1 MALTRVD
8 AELLWLR
15 TLGMLRN
22 PNSTHDVREIA
33 LQAYRTDLRRG
44 QSYNFSEYL
53 SITTRAARAYAAAA
67 DVRDNPGSAVVPP
80 KSATDP
86 TALPG
91 ETGYQYR
98 VVVEVYQQ
106 GEYMGSTAVN
116 VTSREPLSADE
127 VGRQAVDVAR
137 GNLPGRDYPNRVVT
151 EAESGSDFRTVVIS
165 AGRIA

>member
-1 MALTRVD
+1 MALARVD

-22 PNSTHDVREIA
+22 PNSQHDPRQIA
-33 LQAYRTDLRRG
+33 LDAYRLDLRRG

-53 SITTRAARAYAAAA
+53 SVTTRAARAYAAAA
-67 DVRDNPGSAVVPP
+67 DVRADPGTAVVPP
-80 KSATDP
+80 RNAIDP
-86 TALPG
+86 TALTG
-91 ETGYQYR
+91 EQGYQYR
-98 VVVEVYQQ
+98 VVVEVYDN

-127 VGRQAVDVAR
+127 IGRQAVEVAR

-151 EAESGSDFRTVVIS
+151 EAEPGADFRTIVIS

>member
-1 MALTRVD
+1 
-8 AELLWLR
+8 
-15 TLGMLRN
+15 MLRN
-22 PNSTHDVREIA
+22 PNSTHDPRQIA
-33 LQAYRTDLRRG
+33 LDAYRLDLRRG
-44 QSYNFSEYL
+44 QSYSFSEYL
-53 SITTRAARAYAAAA
+53 SVTTRAARAYAAAA

-80 KSATDP
+80 RNATDP

-116 VTSREPLSADE
+116 VTSRELLSAE
-127 VGRQAVDVAR
+127 EIGREAVDVAR
-137 GNLPGRDYPNRVVT
+137 GNLPGRDYPNRVIT
-151 EAESGSDFRTVVIS
+151 EADAGADFRTTVIS